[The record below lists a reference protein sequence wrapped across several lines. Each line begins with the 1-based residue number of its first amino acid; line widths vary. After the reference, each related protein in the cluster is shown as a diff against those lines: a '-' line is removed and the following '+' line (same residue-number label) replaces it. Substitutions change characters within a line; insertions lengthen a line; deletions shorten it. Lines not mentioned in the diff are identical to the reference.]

1 MPYWRLCTPCHKDA
15 MPTAI
20 VKMDRPGQLREEL
33 DYVFKEAGMADLME
47 KHGEHIFHVNKT
59 PKKSTRSKDFFSTLT
74 KNQILDLHFKYRHDF
89 EMFDYSIEPY
99 LTYARE
105 NK

>member
-20 VKMDRPGQLREEL
+20 VKMDSPGQLREEL

-59 PKKSTRSKDFFSTLT
+59 PKKSTRTKDFFSTV
-74 KNQILDLHFKYRHDF
+74 N
-89 EMFDYSIEPY
+89 
-99 LTYARE
+99 RE
-105 NK
+105 

>member
-20 VKMDRPGQLREEL
+20 VKMDSPGQLREEL

-59 PKKSTRSKDFFSTLT
+59 PKKSASTNWRTQRTQRTQQTLP
-74 KNQILDLHFKYRHDF
+74 KNF
-89 EMFDYSIEPY
+89 
-99 LTYARE
+99 
-105 NK
+105 